1 MIRKKTGLVEGYIAT
16 LEICA
21 KTSAN
26 TILNISK
33 NYVLIQSPQNGKP
46 HSNNSS
52 PNCRWIVS
60 VCLTILWVWRLKG

>member
-21 KTSAN
+21 KTSWN

-33 NYVLIQSPQNGKP
+33 NYVLIQSLF
-46 HSNNSS
+46 SS
-52 PNCRWIVS
+52 CFKNA
-60 VCLTILWVWRLKG
+60 KGF